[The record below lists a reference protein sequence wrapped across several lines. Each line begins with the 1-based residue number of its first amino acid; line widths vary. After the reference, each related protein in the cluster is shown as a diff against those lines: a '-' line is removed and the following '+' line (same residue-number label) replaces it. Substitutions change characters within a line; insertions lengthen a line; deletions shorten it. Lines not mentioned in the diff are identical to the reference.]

1 MNMKKKIYEKPTMEI
16 VKLQQQCQL
25 LAGSDLSMIMFE
37 DPTDIIDDPT
47 LIWNF

>member
-1 MNMKKKIYEKPTMEI
+1 MNKKQYIKPEI
-16 VKLQQQCQL
+16 EVVLLQQQCQL